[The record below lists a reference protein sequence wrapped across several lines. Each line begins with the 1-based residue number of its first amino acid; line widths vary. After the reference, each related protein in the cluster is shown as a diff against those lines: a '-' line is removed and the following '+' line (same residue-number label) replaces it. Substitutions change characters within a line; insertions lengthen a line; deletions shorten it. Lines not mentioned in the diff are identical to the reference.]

1 METPGHTPDT
11 GKADH
16 RTSCIGPL
24 TSLFTRLAALQEIS
38 GAQKYFVECTVFLFV
53 PKFMDIYWRDRG
65 KADYRT
71 FCWGPLSRIL
81 RALSQARPSG
91 AYRAP
96 SSGELFGHCLG
107 RARQAPVYPLR
118 TLIGIAT
125 HSFGDWNV
133 AWRSHPTLKSS
144 NVRISVHLRI
154 RFPRRGI

>member
-71 FCWGPLSRIL
+71 FCWGSSQSNSSGTVSGEAVGRLPGTLFGRALWALSR
-81 RALSQARPSG
+81 ASSSG
-91 AYRAP
+91 ACLSP
-96 SSGELFGHCLG
+96 SNPHRHCYTFLWRLERG
-107 RARQAPVYPLR
+107 LAVTSNTKILKCTDIR
-118 TLIGIAT
+118 T
-125 HSFGDWNV
+125 FED
-133 AWRSHPTLKSS
+133 
-144 NVRISVHLRI
+144 
-154 RFPRRGI
+154 